1 MASWFT
7 GAPEEREKWRRVY
20 RKSGVGLRHS
30 VIDAEQVFAGAS
42 LEARNAFYAEMFI
55 QLGAQAVSKVL
66 SAAGWRPS
74 EFHTFITVSC
84 TGFMIPSVEAYISN
98 LLGFPRSIRR
108 LPITEL
114 GCAAGAMGLG
124 FAADLVEAHRAEGE
138 GQRSSTSA
146 RGGGGKPP
154 DKALLL
160 AAEFPSLN
168 FQVGDRSPAQLV
180 SSALFGDG
188 VAAVVVGPEPERDGP
203 DPERGLRPGPR
214 IRARRSHLFPDS
226 HRYMGFDLR
235 SSGFHIIL
243 AREIPE
249 LVRGSLAGL
258 VGAFLDDL
266 GWRKEEVRWWILHP
280 GGEKILLGIAEVLAL
295 PAERLEPSRRVLQ
308 EWGNT
313 SSAAV
318 LLVLDR
324 VLPQAGDGDRG
335 LLLAFGPGFSVEMA
349 ALEW

>member
-1 MASWFT
+1 MAAWFS
-7 GAPEEREKWRRVY
+7 GAPEEWEKWRRVY
-20 RKSGVGLRHS
+20 RKSGVGRRHS
-30 VIDAEQVFAGAS
+30 VIAAERVFAGAS
-42 LEARNAFYAEMFI
+42 LEERNAFYAEMFI
-55 QLGAQAVSKVL
+55 QLGAQAVSQVL
-66 SAAGWRPS
+66 SAAGWLPS

-114 GCAAGAMGLG
+114 GCAAGAMALG
-124 FAADLVEAHRAEGE
+124 FAADLVEARPA
-138 GQRSSTSA
+138 A
-146 RGGGGKPP
+146 GGRRP

-168 FQVGDRSPAQLV
+168 FQVDDRSPAHLV

-188 VAAVVVGPEPERDGP
+188 VAAVVVGPEPESGGTGTEKGR
-203 DPERGLRPGPR
+203 RLGPR
-214 IRARRSHLFPDS
+214 IRGRRSHLFPDS
-226 HRYMGFDLR
+226 HHYMGFDLR

-249 LVRGSLAGL
+249 LVRGSLAEL
-258 VGAFLDDL
+258 VGAFLEDQ

-295 PAERLEPSRRVLQ
+295 PEERLEPSRQVLR

-318 LLVLDR
+318 LMVLER
-324 VLPQAGDGDRG
+324 VLPQAQKGDRG
-335 LLLAFGPGFSVEMA
+335 LLLAFGPGFSLEMA